1 MAQAWQR
8 AFRRLS
14 AFGDARRGEFLTNL
28 AGLVDAG
35 IPVYDALREMARVLG
50 KEKDARAPILADMAA
65 KLEAGRSL
73 AEAMRPWLAPHE
85 AMMVDASRRG
95 VSLNVALRH
104 AAELTLARTRIVGAI
119 TGALGYPAVLLAVG
133 AAMLWVFGTQV
144 IPVLSGILPADRWT
158 GLAAFYHGLSGLIV
172 NQGGPIGLGLLGALA
187 AALASLPRWKPDP
200 FRRRLD
206 ARIPPWNLYQVY
218 QGAILL
224 ISIATMMRSGIA
236 MADAVG
242 ILQANATAPWLKAHL
257 RGLRRRLEEGG
268 GVRLAALNQP
278 IFPTD
283 VRIAVALFDKFSEP
297 DQAMKDLG
305 QKATESAERS
315 ARRIGAGA
323 NGAVLVGTGLLL
335 AGFIAAV
342 FSVVMTFYTQMMAKM
357 SL

>member
-1 MAQAWQR
+1 MARPWQR
-8 AFRRLS
+8 TWRRWT
-14 AFGDARRGEFLTNL
+14 AFGDARRGEFLMNL

-35 IPVYDALREMARVLG
+35 IPVYDALREMARVLSR
-50 KEKDARAPILADMAA
+50 ERDARAPILADMAA
-65 KLEAGRSL
+65 RLEAGRSL
-73 AEAMRPWLAPHE
+73 AEALRPWLAPHE

-95 VSLNVALRH
+95 VSLNAALRH
-104 AAELTLARTRIVGAI
+104 AAELTLARARIVGAI
-119 TGALGYPAVLLAVG
+119 TGALGYPAVLLGVG
-133 AAMLWVFGTQV
+133 TTMLWVFGTQV
-144 IPVLSGILPADRWT
+144 IPTLTQILAADRWT

-172 NQGGPIGLGLLGALA
+172 NHGGLIGLLALGALGT
-187 AALASLPRWKPDP
+187 ALASLPRWKPDP
-200 FRRRLD
+200 FRRWLD

-278 IFPTD
+278 VFPTD

-305 QKATESAERS
+305 LKATESAERS
-315 ARRIGAGA
+315 ARRIGAAA